1 MSPDAPQRT
10 SAAMTDEVFDQK
22 AVALRR
28 QRARQRG
35 LETFLHERAFED
47 ILERLALTNRRFGS
61 ALLVGSIDPAWPD
74 RLRGFAETVELI
86 EPDELLTLEPI
97 SFDLCVTVGALDTV
111 NDLRQALAVL
121 RFALR
126 PDGLC
131 IGALSGGQTLPRLR
145 ASMRAADEE
154 LGSASPRAHP
164 RVDPAALAG
173 LLSDAGFA
181 MPVVDV
187 DRVKTSYRSLRDLV
201 RDLRSMG
208 ATNSLAARSKA
219 PLNRAA
225 VAAAERNFIED
236 ADGGR
241 TVETF
246 EILHFAGWAPAAQPN
261 G

>member
-1 MSPDAPQRT
+1 
-10 SAAMTDEVFDQK
+10 MTDEVFDQQ
-22 AVALRR
+22 AVAMRR
-28 QRARQRG
+28 QRAMRRG

-61 ALLVGSIDPAWPD
+61 ALLVGNLDPAWPD
-74 RLRGFAETVELI
+74 RLAEYAGTVEQV
-86 EPDELLTLEPI
+86 EANELLTLEPS

-145 ASMRAADEE
+145 AAMRAADEQ

-164 RVDPAALAG
+164 RIDPAALAG
-173 LLSDAGFA
+173 LLSDAAFA
-181 MPVVDV
+181 MPVVDI
-187 DRVKTSYRSLRDLV
+187 DRVRTSYRSFRDLV
-201 RDLRSMG
+201 RDLRAMG
-208 ATNSLAARSKA
+208 ATNSLAARSKT
-219 PLNRAA
+219 PLTRAA
-225 VAAAERNFIED
+225 VAAAERNFLED

-246 EILHFAGWAPAAQPN
+246 EILHFAGWAAAAPPSH

>member
-1 MSPDAPQRT
+1 
-10 SAAMTDEVFDQK
+10 MTDEVFDQK
-22 AVALRR
+22 AVAMRR
-28 QRARQRG
+28 QRAMQRG
-35 LETFLHERAFED
+35 LETFLHERAFDD
-47 ILERLALTNRRFGS
+47 IWERLALTNRRFGS
-61 ALLVGSIDPAWPD
+61 ALLVGSLDPAWPD
-74 RLRGFAETVELI
+74 RLREYAGTVELI
-86 EPDELLTLEPI
+86 EAEDLLMIEPS
-97 SFDLCVTVGALDTV
+97 SFDLCVAVGALDTL

-145 ASMRAADEE
+145 AAMRAADEE

-164 RVDPAALAG
+164 RIDPAALAG

-187 DRVKTSYRSLRDLV
+187 DRVRTSYRSLRALV

-208 ATNSLAARSKA
+208 ATNSLSARSKT
-219 PLNRAA
+219 PLTRAA
-225 VAAAERNFIED
+225 IAAAERNFLED

-246 EILHFAGWAPAAQPN
+246 EILHFAGWAPAAPPN